1 MDYMPQ
7 TKDRI
12 TPKDKAIFTGI
23 IIILIVAIAV
33 IINLH
38 YYNSIRDS
46 LMSVD
51 FLITSAISD
60 CVYDKNL
67 ILTVSNW
74 RGSYAYT
81 EKDLCHDSKRFIV
94 DDDDN
99 TAIGEKHSIIQCK

>member
-38 YYNSIRDS
+38 YY
-46 LMSVD
+46 
-51 FLITSAISD
+51 
-60 CVYDKNL
+60 K
-67 ILTVSNW
+67 
-74 RGSYAYT
+74 T
-81 EKDLCHDSKRFIV
+81 EIE
-94 DDDDN
+94 N
-99 TAIGEKHSIIQCK
+99 